1 MLTAK
6 KKNLKEIFEIPAVI
20 AVNSAKPGIGLDIIK
35 PMMLKFFNEA
45 SASISS
51 LLFKTFFAMG
61 LPENVCP
68 IRG

>member
-6 KKNLKEIFEIPAVI
+6 KKNLKGIFEIPAVI

-35 PMMLKFFNEA
+35 PMILKFFSEA

-51 LLFKTFFAMG
+51 LLFKTFFAIG
-61 LPENVCP
+61 LPAKRPNK
-68 IRG
+68 

>member
-45 SASISS
+45 SA
-51 LLFKTFFAMG
+51 
-61 LPENVCP
+61 
-68 IRG
+68 